1 MKIIDLSPETQS
13 YIEIIRNQMEKLG
26 CLEEADKANLDL
38 LASQVEIY
46 LRAMKDLDKN
56 GLSVT
61 DTKNRVVV
69 NPAFNVQR
77 SAMALITSLMK
88 ELSIS
93 ARQRRFLTSAGQT
106 NEEDPMDVF
115 LKEMQNE

>member
-26 CLEEADKANLDL
+26 CLEEADKANL
-38 LASQVEIY
+38 Y

-93 ARQRRFLTSAGQT
+93 ARQRRFLISAGQT
-106 NEEDPMDVF
+106 SEDDPMDLF
-115 LKEMQNE
+115 LKEMQND